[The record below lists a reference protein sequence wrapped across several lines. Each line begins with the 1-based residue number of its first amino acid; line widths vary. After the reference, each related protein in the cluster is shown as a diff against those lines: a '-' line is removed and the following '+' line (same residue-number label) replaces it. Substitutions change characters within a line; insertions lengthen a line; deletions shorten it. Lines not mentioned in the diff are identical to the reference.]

1 MTQNDAMTQN
11 VAIIMT
17 VFAVIWV
24 KKVFSNSGESSCEM
38 FYGYMHS
45 GFFRDVGKHVCQK

>member
-24 KKVFSNSGESSCEM
+24 KKVFSNSGVSSCEM
-38 FYGYMHS
+38 FYGYMQT
-45 GFFRDVGKHVCQK
+45 GFSVT